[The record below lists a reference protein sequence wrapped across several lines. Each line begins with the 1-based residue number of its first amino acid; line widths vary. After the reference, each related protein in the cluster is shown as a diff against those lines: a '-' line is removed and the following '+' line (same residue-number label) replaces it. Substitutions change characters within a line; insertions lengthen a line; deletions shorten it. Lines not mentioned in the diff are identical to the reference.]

1 MSSCARSATPD
12 RATSTWS
19 LQLVG
24 RPQGA
29 IVRLIDLARAVGV
42 GEQRAGLVERV
53 GVWVVERRRERQRGR
68 SALIATTMDSALERP
83 EADPLAL
90 EAEAFA

>member
-1 MSSCARSATPD
+1 
-12 RATSTWS
+12 
-19 LQLVG
+19 
-24 RPQGA
+24 
-29 IVRLIDLARAVGV
+29 VRR
-42 GEQRAGLVERV
+42 LVERV
-53 GVWVVERRRERQRGR
+53 GVRVVERRRERQRGR